1 MKIKL
6 CGMMK
11 PQDIIWANELMPD
24 FVGFVFAASRRQLS
38 REEAAEFRQKLNKSI
53 PTVGVYV
60 NEAADAVVSD
70 FKNGIINIAQLHG
83 NENLD
88 YIEKLKHAVPE
99 LKIIKAIR
107 VNTSED
113 VENSLD
119 LPVDWLLFDT
129 YKKGVAGGTGESFNW
144 DMVKNVKRPFFLAGG
159 LTADNLSQA
168 MEIRPFAFDLSSGIE
183 TDGLKDFEKMKRV
196 VELVRSAK
204 N

>member
-1 MKIKL
+1 
-6 CGMMK
+6 
-11 PQDIIWANELMPD
+11 MPD

>member
-1 MKIKL
+1 
-6 CGMMK
+6 MMK

-38 REEAAEFRQKLNKSI
+38 REEAAEFRQKLNKTI
-53 PTVGVYV
+53 PAVGVYV

-196 VELVRSAK
+196 VELVRSTK